1 MCLLSLFCKYISQSE
16 INITIVIETKRNQDT
31 ALIKKWQILTMKML
45 QGDEQ

>member
-31 ALIKKWQILTMKML
+31 ALIKKITNFNNE
-45 QGDEQ
+45 DVTR